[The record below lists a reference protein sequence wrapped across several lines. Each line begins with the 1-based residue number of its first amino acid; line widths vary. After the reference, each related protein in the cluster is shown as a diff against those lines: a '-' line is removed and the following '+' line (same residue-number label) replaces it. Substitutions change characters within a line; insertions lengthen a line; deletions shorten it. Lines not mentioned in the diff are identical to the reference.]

1 MTVLAAFNILLHRLS
16 GQEDIIVGSP
26 IANRPRTETEN
37 LIGLF
42 LNNLA
47 LRTDL
52 SGNPT
57 FRELLARTRQTALDA
72 FANQDLPFEK
82 LLEELKPER
91 DLSRTS
97 IFQVYFNLFSFSE
110 HVQLP
115 GGESTNFVEAWL
127 AAEETLSKFDLTL
140 YAGIDN
146 DQLKLAFVYNP
157 DLFSAERVAEMMRQ
171 LEHRLRVAVSGCRRH
186 SPPPRSRARSAV
198 GACSGQG
205 SRQ

>member
-1 MTVLAAFNILLHRLS
+1 VLDLPTDRARPPVQTFAGEREALTLSAELTDALKALSQREGVTLFMTLLAAFNVLLHRLS

-26 IANRPRTETEN
+26 IANRTRAETEN

-110 HVQLP
+110 RVQLP

-127 AAEETLSKFDLTL
+127 AA
-140 YAGIDN
+140 
-146 DQLKLAFVYNP
+146 
-157 DLFSAERVAEMMRQ
+157 
-171 LEHRLRVAVSGCRRH
+171 
-186 SPPPRSRARSAV
+186 
-198 GACSGQG
+198 
-205 SRQ
+205 